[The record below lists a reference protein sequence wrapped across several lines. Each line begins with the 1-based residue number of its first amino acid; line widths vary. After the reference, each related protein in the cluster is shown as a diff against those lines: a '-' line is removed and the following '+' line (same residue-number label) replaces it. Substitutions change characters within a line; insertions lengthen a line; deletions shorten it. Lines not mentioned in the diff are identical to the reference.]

1 MIIYDHEEFEEL
13 MAKRVTI
20 MISDKNDKKIRMM
33 QAKLISTTASN
44 WSFSEV
50 ANIVMDDG
58 LLNESSLIKKA
69 SKSLQVA

>member
-1 MIIYDHEEFEEL
+1 

-33 QAKLISTTASN
+33 QAKLITSTTAN

-50 ANIVMDDG
+50 ANLVMESG
-58 LLNESSLIKKA
+58 LDNEARIIKDA
-69 SKSLQVA
+69 EKSLSSGKTK

>member
-1 MIIYDHEEFEEL
+1 

-33 QAKLISTTASN
+33 QAKLITSTTAN

-50 ANIVMDDG
+50 ANLVMESG
-58 LLNESSLIKKA
+58 LDNEARIIKDA
-69 SKSLQVA
+69 EKSLASSKTK